1 MEDIIKA
8 LEEAR
13 AIETRKRCKRYSG
26 FMSHLNHGQADAVYW
41 SLIAYQLTC
50 LVYVV
55 VVYENVTRKY
65 KDTEAKA
72 RSGEYNIL
80 QVEELRDRARRIAKI
95 ALLKNSIVL
104 MTLVIATVME
114 VFSADVLLF
123 CHNESLMHL
132 YFPVWTMFAIGITV
146 ATLGCCIAQA
156 YAIKSMQLPP
166 FGVSLGTPVLVVGAI
181 SHFAYSYI
189 TGKGRTNWAAESGL
203 NSSLSPSR
211 DAAPGSGPALILRD
225 IEAARRS
232 GPSKPVI
239 QLWDGDELPRDAVH
253 IGTLSQGYH
262 VIERSAG
269 ASNLAKATSV
279 GTASSA
285 TVTNSANG
293 DGQRTPPMQQNT
305 TVPPGNINF
314 DGVGPTLKFKEPPSR
329 PS

>member
-1 MEDIIKA
+1 MLLPRQTQPTSGTVGLQMEDIIKA

-181 SHFAYSYI
+181 
-189 TGKGRTNWAAESGL
+189 